1 MGAMQPVE
9 NEKRGQGKPAKRR
22 LSIRLDMTPMV
33 DIAFLL
39 LIFYMVSTVF
49 AAPQSMQINLPE
61 SGDKPIDFPGSNLC
75 ILRVDADNNCWLS
88 IGDKPGS
95 IRRIERDDFF
105 DSLLAENYNNMLLST
120 LVKIHP
126 RARFEIYVKILDDFA
141 RIEQN
146 LNRDREYL
154 ADYLVVNLDTLGPEK
169 FCGNSFSYRYT
180 TAEWN
185 PVKDEKI
192 IKLAQP

>member
-1 MGAMQPVE
+1 MAGAQPV
-9 NEKRGQGKPAKRR
+9 NDEKRGKDNKSKRR

-61 SGDKPIDFPGSNLC
+61 NDYPPGDVPRSNLC
-75 ILRVDADNNCWLS
+75 IVRVDADNNCWIS
-88 IGDKPGS
+88 DGDKPGS
-95 IRRIERDDFF
+95 VRRIEWDDFY
-105 DSLLAENYNNMLLST
+105 DSLYFENYENMLLST

-126 RARFEIYVKILDDFA
+126 RARFELYIKILDQFA
-141 RIEQN
+141 KIEQN
-146 LNRDREYL
+146 LNRNREYL
-154 ADYLVVNLDTLGPEK
+154 TEYIVVNLETLGPEQ
-169 FCGNSFSYRYT
+169 FNDSSFSYRYT

-192 IKLAQP
+192 IKLAQK